1 MSSIHHVAELHDKM
15 GHGKARLPKPGFL
28 PEKFMQMRLNFM
40 LEELLETAKACGFN
54 LEMYDR
60 TSLDTQPIFMKD
72 ANNYKRHDHD
82 LEDALDGLIDLQYVL
97 LGTADL
103 MGFANPGPGKF
114 ASSSIW
120 HEGWS
125 RVHKANM
132 LKEPVVNAKES
143 SRGFNIDLKKPKGW
157 LKPQFKDLLV

>member
-1 MSSIHHVAELHDKM
+1 MSSIHQVAELHDKM

-40 LEELLETAKACGFN
+40 LEELEETAAACGFSIYMGN
-54 LEMYDR
+54 DGKTGFEQN
-60 TSLDTQPIFMKD
+60 SFMKVS
-72 ANNYKRHDHD
+72 
-82 LEDALDGLIDLQYVL
+82 LENALDGLIDLQYVL

-103 MGFANPGPGKF
+103 MGFSHPGPGKF

-120 HEGWS
+120 HEGFS
-125 RVHKANM
+125 RVHNANM
-132 LKEPVVNAKES
+132 KKEPVVNAKES

>member
-15 GHGKARLPKPGFL
+15 GHGKARLKTPGFL

-40 LEELLETAKACGFN
+40 LEELLETAKACGYK
-54 LEMYDR
+54 LY
-60 TSLDTQPIFMKD
+60 PINSEDYKFED
-72 ANNYKRHDHD
+72 ASELYEEN

-103 MGFANPGPGKF
+103 MGFTNPGPGKF

-120 HEGWS
+120 QEAWH